1 MNNTQTTHIR
11 DFTQLKVWNRAIDLS
26 DHIYGVLDKFPQ
38 YEEYATKTQIIKSA
52 NSVSANIAEG
62 NSQCS
67 VKRELYH
74 INIAIGSTME
84 TKSWLLLSLRR
95 NYITQEQFDQINLV
109 IEEIIK
115 MLHGYRKKL
124 FMYIDN
130 EEE

>member
-1 MNNTQTTHIR
+1 MSNQTTQIR
-11 DFTQLKVWNRAIDLS
+11 DFTQLKVWHKAIELS
-26 DHIYGVLDKFPQ
+26 DLIYGILGNFPKF
-38 YEEYATKTQIIKSA
+38 EEYATKSQIIKSA

-62 NSQCS
+62 NSQYS

-84 TKSWLLLSLRR
+84 TKSWLLLCLRR
-95 NYITQEQFDQINLV
+95 NYITQEQLNQINLV
-109 IEEIIK
+109 LEEIIK
-115 MLHGYRKKL
+115 MLHGYRKNL

>member
-1 MNNTQTTHIR
+1 M
-11 DFTQLKVWNRAIDLS
+11 KVWNRAIDLS

-109 IEEIIK
+109 INEIVK

-124 FMYIDN
+124 FMYLEG